1 LIGID
6 PNSGKKQI
14 KAMNE
19 NGKKGRTKITAS
31 NRNLRGQ
38 EEDLGLH
45 SYSKSQEIHHEFL
58 VHVTSLMKH

>member
-31 NRNLRGQ
+31 NRNLMRARG
-38 EEDLGLH
+38 GFGPP
-45 SYSKSQEIHHEFL
+45 FL
-58 VHVTSLMKH
+58 LQITRNTP